1 MEKAS
6 HLRTKSQKN
15 IRDFNVVRM
24 DYMFFEKIDAKE
36 REEGKQRRS
45 GSPVLVI
52 CDEEFGI
59 IHAQFVPSKGVND
72 WSVKMVKQC
81 LEALGSKR
89 LAIRSDQE
97 PAIIALRKE
106 IKRHTHVEII
116 DENSQAYE
124 SQTNGF
130 IENVA
135 KRVQGHYRTIK
146 DSVESRFRSR
156 LSSDHVCLPWLLMF
170 TVQSMNRYLI
180 GNDGKTAHHRC
191 RGRPLKAY
199 MAEFGEKVYYLR
211 LNSKGKE
218 KDKSRWADGTFLG
231 GITESNEV
239 LIGTAGGVI
248 KARDSRRINNV
259 TGRWN
264 RDELDTIKGAP

>member
-1 MEKAS
+1 MSAARESVRPQHDQHQTVNGLSEGGDITEDREVTEEEVARIQEGEEAVKPQVHRTGLVKNMPAQEEVECHMISHYPFRSWCPHCVFGKGVASPHKKSEKD
-6 HLRTKSQKN
+6 
-15 IRDFNVVRM
+15 IRDFNVVHM

-36 REEGKQRRS
+36 REEEKQRRS

-72 WSVKMVKQC
+72 WSVKMVKQY

-97 PAIIALRKE
+97 PAIIALRNE
-106 IKRHTHVEII
+106 VKRHTHVEII

-130 IENVA
+130 IENVV

-156 LSSDHVCLPWLLMF
+156 LSSDHVCLPWLL
-170 TVQSMNRYLI
+170 I
-180 GNDGKTAHHRC
+180 
-191 RGRPLKAY
+191 
-199 MAEFGEKVYYLR
+199 
-211 LNSKGKE
+211 
-218 KDKSRWADGTFLG
+218 
-231 GITESNEV
+231 
-239 LIGTAGGVI
+239 
-248 KARDSRRINNV
+248 
-259 TGRWN
+259 
-264 RDELDTIKGAP
+264 